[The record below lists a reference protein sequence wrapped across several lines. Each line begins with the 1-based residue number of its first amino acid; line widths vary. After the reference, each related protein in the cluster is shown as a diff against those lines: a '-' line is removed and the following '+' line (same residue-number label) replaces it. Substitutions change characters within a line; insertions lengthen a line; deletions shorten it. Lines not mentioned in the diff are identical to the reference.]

1 MDNQLKTALKEIDN
15 ANQKYDVLYREFS
28 LMKLY
33 SKDLE
38 NQIESLKLKLKT
50 KSTLNNN
57 TLTEDANAAMERYT
71 NKLRKEAEQY
81 AKQKQS

>member
-33 SKDLE
+33 SNDLE
-38 NQIESLKLKLKT
+38 NQIKSLKLKLKT

-57 TLTEDANAAMERYT
+57 TLTEDANAAMKRYT